1 MADVKFNVAEVTKNL
16 KGVEF
21 PADKNQILETAQE
34 NGASE
39 EVIQMLQKLPEGEQF
54 NSPTE
59 VMESLSDEQDSGET
73 GEMSEMDEVEE

>member
-34 NGASE
+34 NGAS
-39 EVIQMLQKLPEGEQF
+39 
-54 NSPTE
+54 
-59 VMESLSDEQDSGET
+59 
-73 GEMSEMDEVEE
+73 